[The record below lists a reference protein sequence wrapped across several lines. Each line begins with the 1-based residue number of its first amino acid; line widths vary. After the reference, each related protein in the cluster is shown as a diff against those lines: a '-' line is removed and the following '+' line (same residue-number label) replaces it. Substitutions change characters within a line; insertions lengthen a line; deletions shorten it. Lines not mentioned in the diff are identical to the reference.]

1 MQQWYQLMHH
11 MLNVVALSVTSWK
24 PEYSSMEHLHNGH
37 FVCYVMFPMSK
48 NVFWNLID
56 IQAEHSY
63 SLSEDSAPQSPALS
77 IKMDQESGRS
87 SYSFKGFIKLYIHLF
102 FTIWLCIWPKMLLS
116 FIWMALH
123 IFKYGCI
130 ARFLV
135 FTVWK
140 CRFMPCQ

>member
-1 MQQWYQLMHH
+1 
-11 MLNVVALSVTSWK
+11 
-24 PEYSSMEHLHNGH
+24 MEHLHNGH

-48 NVFWNLID
+48 NVFCNLTD

-102 FTIWLCIWPKMLLS
+102 FTI
-116 FIWMALH
+116 
-123 IFKYGCI
+123 
-130 ARFLV
+130 
-135 FTVWK
+135 
-140 CRFMPCQ
+140 

>member
-1 MQQWYQLMHH
+1 
-11 MLNVVALSVTSWK
+11 
-24 PEYSSMEHLHNGH
+24 
-37 FVCYVMFPMSK
+37 MSK
-48 NVFWNLID
+48 NVFWNLTD

-123 IFKYGCI
+123 IFKY
-130 ARFLV
+130 F
-135 FTVWK
+135 
-140 CRFMPCQ
+140 